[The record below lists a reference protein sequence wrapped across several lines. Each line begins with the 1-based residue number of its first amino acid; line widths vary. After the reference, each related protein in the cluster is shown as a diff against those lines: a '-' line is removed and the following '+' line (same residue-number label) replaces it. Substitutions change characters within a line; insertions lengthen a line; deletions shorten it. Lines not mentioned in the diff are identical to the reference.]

1 MPRWSRKR
9 LLWTITVT
17 VLVTVLAMLLS
28 INFAGP
34 EKKIERRVEHH
45 HAVADSQFRRE
56 MSVML
61 GPSIVGGNRA
71 EVLNNGDEIFPPMLL
86 AIAQA
91 RRTITFET
99 YIFESDTI
107 GRRFADALME
117 RARAGVEVNVIVD
130 WAGSIKLG
138 ERLFSQMRDAGV
150 RIHRYRPLHWYELV
164 RLNNRTHRK
173 TLVVDGRIGF
183 TGGVCVADAWLGHA
197 QDGKHWREMQFRVE
211 GPVVAQLQASFND
224 NWIKITGKPLDGN
237 HYFPALPQAGDMHAQ
252 VIMGSPANGSE
263 RMHLMYL
270 MAIAAADKSI
280 DIQTSYFV
288 PDSLSTQAL
297 LAARRRGVRI
307 RVLGPGPYTD
317 SQVTRI
323 ASKADWK
330 PLLQTGVEF
339 YEYQPSL
346 FHNKLLI
353 VDRELVS
360 VGSPNFDERSLML
373 NDETSLNVYDRGFAE
388 TMTAVFEADLRRAK
402 PYTLVMWQQRPLR
415 EKLVERF
422 VVPIKSQL

>member
-1 MPRWSRKR
+1 M
-9 LLWTITVT
+9 LWTIAVT
-17 VLVTVLAMLLS
+17 ALVTVLAMLLL

-45 HAVADSQFRRE
+45 HAVADPQFRRE

-61 GPSIVGGNRA
+61 GPSIVGGNRI
-71 EVLNNGDEIFPPMLL
+71 EVLNNGDEIFPPMLQ

-91 RRTITFET
+91 RRSITFET

-107 GRRFADALME
+107 GRRFAAALME
-117 RARAGVEVNVIVD
+117 RARAGVEVNVIID
-130 WAGSIKLG
+130 WAGSIRLDEKLF
-138 ERLFSQMRDAGV
+138 EQMRDAGI
-150 RIHRYRPLHWYELV
+150 RIHRYRPLHWYQLV

-173 TLVVDGRIGF
+173 TLVIDGRIGF
-183 TGGVCVADAWLGHA
+183 TGGVCIADAWLGHA
-197 QDGKHWREMQFRVE
+197 QDGEHWREMQFRVD

-237 HYFPALPQAGDMHAQ
+237 RYFPALPQADGMDAQ
-252 VIMGSPANGSE
+252 VIIGSPANGGE

-270 MAIAAADKSI
+270 MAIAAADESI
-280 DIQTSYFV
+280 DIATPYFV
-288 PDSLSTQAL
+288 PDSLTTQAL
-297 LAARRRGVRI
+297 LAARGRGVRI

-317 SQVTRI
+317 SKVTLI
-323 ASKADWK
+323 ASKAGWK

-339 YEYQPSL
+339 YDYQPSL

-373 NDETSLNVYDRGFAE
+373 NDETSLNVYDHGFAD
-388 TMTAVFEADLRRAK
+388 TMTAVFEADLRHAK
-402 PYTLVMWQQRPLR
+402 PYTLAMWQERPLR
-415 EKLVERF
+415 EKLIERF
-422 VVPIKSQL
+422 ALPIKSQL